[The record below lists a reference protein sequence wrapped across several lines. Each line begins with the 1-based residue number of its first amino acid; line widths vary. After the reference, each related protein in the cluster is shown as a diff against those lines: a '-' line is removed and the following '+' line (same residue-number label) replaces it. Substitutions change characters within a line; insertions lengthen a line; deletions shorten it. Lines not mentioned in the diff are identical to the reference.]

1 MSLTSV
7 KKTKKRRKHIN
18 FKVEIKSKED
28 IMLFT
33 DFLKKDIKKRLII
46 DGKRYRDDNTICHMK
61 HLNFILMEIILHEV
75 LTLFEEDI
83 ENKIRNNNAE
93 IEKNDILYVPD
104 KTYEKD
110 ETEISIIDI
119 ENKYKKIRDN
129 KFIYEVSNYI
139 YNKYK
144 VFEYLNLNFIKRKI
158 YEFI

>member
-1 MSLTSV
+1 MSLTCV
-7 KKTKKRRKHIN
+7 NKTKKRRKHIN
-18 FKVEIKSKED
+18 FKIEIKSKED

-46 DGKRYRDDNTICHMK
+46 DNKRYRNDNTMCHMK

-75 LTLFEEDI
+75 LTLFEQDI
-83 ENKIRNNNAE
+83 ENKIKNNNVA
-93 IEKNDILYVPD
+93 IEKEDILYVPE

-110 ETEISIIDI
+110 ETEISLIDI
-119 ENKYKKIRDN
+119 KNKYKKIQDN
-129 KFIYEVSNYI
+129 KFIYEVSTYI

-144 VFEYLNLNFIKRKI
+144 VFDYLNLNFIKRKI